1 MTDYVKEMRRLI
13 GHRPLILCGGSV
25 ICLDG
30 AGRVLLGRRA
40 DNHLWSYAGGALELD
55 EVVEDCARRELYEEM
70 GLAAEELEFFFVNS
84 GPEAHYVYPN
94 GDPVYNVDVVFVC
107 SVYHGTVK
115 ADPEEI
121 LELKWYPPDQ
131 IPEDLSPQIRTPL
144 HTYIKSIKEEQHH
157 GRNAGTEHGQ
167 NA

>member
-94 GDPVYNVDVVFVC
+94 GDEVSNFEIDFLCRRWQGEPRPLD
-107 SVYHGTVK
+107 GEM
-115 ADPEEI
+115 EELRFFALDEI
-121 LELKWYPPDQ
+121 DLDQVSPPNRRVLQ
-131 IPEDLSPQIRTPL
+131 KLMETMM
-144 HTYIKSIKEEQHH
+144 
-157 GRNAGTEHGQ
+157 
-167 NA
+167 